1 MLPEK
6 VSRATPVFFLLLIIG
21 IVLRCVALN
30 QPLVDGGLLRQ
41 TQTAASTRSILNE
54 TGFPLSSTIPWL
66 GDLDARF
73 VLELPL
79 YNYLTI
85 GLWHLIGHLDVAG
98 KLTNILL
105 WAASFFLLQFIWR
118 RLLDHDEIFWANLLF
133 VISPLG
139 VFYSQAFMPEM
150 LVQFL
155 AFGLLLATI
164 RYSEYPTL
172 WRWLVVTATGLLG
185 LLVKLPEVSHL
196 YFILAILIFRLE
208 GWRGMF
214 RPRYLAGAA
223 VTAVCLR
230 FWSNYTDSVN
240 ATYLSEWT
248 SKYVLPGFLGT
259 LASRF
264 TVKPWAMIVL
274 YTGAF
279 IAAGPAVLAMG
290 YGLWIFVRRHQCN
303 ALALW
308 LLSIII
314 FYLVWFGNGGT
325 AQSYY
330 NLPALGPLCALFGI
344 GTRTFLQWKS
354 IACWR
359 KTATATI
366 AISLVLCAAP
376 VLQYL
381 FKQDHRILAA
391 AVWMRDNTEPDDLIL
406 VRTNH
411 RWDMVDYY
419 YNPVPAYYSHRH
431 TFIVTRLT
439 PEEIRQTAL
448 DRSRYAVVTLP
459 QPASQGVSGA
469 VNRFR
474 GVTELKLE
482 PDSWLTSA
490 GFAPFT
496 EGDGFVVYKKP

>member
-1 MLPEK
+1 M
-6 VSRATPVFFLLLIIG
+6 SRNIPSFFLLLVFG
-21 IVLRCVALN
+21 IAIRCVALN
-30 QPLVDGGLLRQ
+30 QPLVDSGLLRQ
-41 TQTAASTRSILNE
+41 TQTAAFTQSILSE

-73 VLELPL
+73 VLELPV

-85 GLWHLIGHLDVAG
+85 GLWHLIGHLDIAG

-105 WAASFFLLQFIWR
+105 WAASFFLLQSIWR
-118 RLLDHDEIFWANLLF
+118 RLLDRDEVFWANLLF
-133 VISPLG
+133 IISPLG
-139 VFYSQAFMPEM
+139 VFYSQTFMPEM
-150 LVQFL
+150 MVQFL

-196 YFILAILIFRLE
+196 YFILAVLIFRLE

-214 RPRYLAGAA
+214 RPRYLIAAA
-223 VTAVCLR
+223 VTAVSLK
-230 FWSNYTDSVN
+230 FWGNYTDSVN
-240 ATYLSEWT
+240 AAYLSEWT

-279 IAAGPAVLAMG
+279 IAAGPAVLAMA
-290 YGLWIFVRRHQCN
+290 YGLRIFVRRHRCDI
-303 ALALW
+303 LALW
-308 LLSIII
+308 LLSIVI

-330 NLPALGPLCALFGI
+330 NLPALAPLCALFGI
-344 GTRTFLQWKS
+344 GTGAFLKWES

-359 KTATATI
+359 KTAAATVGI
-366 AISLVLCAAP
+366 ALALCATP
-376 VLQYL
+376 VLLYL

-391 AVWMRDNTEPDDLIL
+391 TVWIRDHTELDDLIL
-406 VRTNH
+406 VRANH

-419 YNPVPAYYSHRH
+419 YNPVPAYYSLRR
-431 TFIVTRLT
+431 TFVVTRLT
-439 PEEIRQTAL
+439 PENVRQTAL

-459 QPASQGVSGA
+459 QPPSQGLLGA
-469 VNRFR
+469 INRFR
-474 GVTELKLE
+474 GVREMK
-482 PDSWLTSA
+482 PDSFLWLTSA
-490 GFAPFT
+490 GFVPFQQ
-496 EGDGFVVYKKP
+496 EDGFVVYKKP